1 MDLGLRGVPALVT
14 GASRGLGRAIAL
26 ALAAEGARVAVDYRG
41 DAAPAED
48 CAAACREA
56 GAEDSVALRADVSS
70 EEDIEALFD
79 AIAER
84 WGRLRILVN
93 NAASCP
99 RARAADTSLE
109 LWRTTLDTNLTG
121 AFLSSRAFLR
131 RYDPAV
137 GWGRIVN
144 IASPAAFIGST
155 SGQAAYDAS
164 KGGLLS
170 LTRALSRE
178 AASMGVTVNAVV
190 PGLMLTEMTADRF
203 LASRDATLGRLPLR
217 RFGDPEEIAA
227 VVAFICGDKASYMSG
242 AAVDVTGG
250 LLMH

>member
-26 ALAAEGARVAVDYRG
+26 ALAAEGARVAVNYRG
-41 DAAPAED
+41 NPLPAHD

-56 GAEDSVALRADVSS
+56 GAEDALALRADVSR
-70 EEDIEALFD
+70 EEEVEALFD
-79 AIAER
+79 ALRER
-84 WGRLRILVN
+84 WGSVRVLVN

-99 RARAADTSLE
+99 RARVADTSLD
-109 LWRTTLDTNLTG
+109 LWKSTLETNLT
-121 AFLSSRAFLR
+121 ASFLTSRALVR
-131 RYDPAV
+131 RFDPSA

-144 IASPAAFIGST
+144 IASPAAFLGSR

-170 LTRALSRE
+170 LTRALSRDG
-178 AASMGVTVNAVV
+178 APLGITANAVI
-190 PGLMLTEMTADRF
+190 PGLMLTGMTADRF
-203 LASRDATLGRLPLR
+203 NADRAAHLERVPLGR
-217 RFGDPEEIAA
+217 FGAPEEIAA
-227 VVAFICGDKASYMSG
+227 VVVFLCAAKAAYMTG